1 MRKNIAYFILLIL
14 FISCSKKVEVSYHQ
28 KINSKRKFFEAS
40 FMGAKSILSKE
51 GKKNFKGLDYY
62 NVDTAYIVEAN
73 IVWKKNPI
81 PIKLY
86 NDSNDF
92 GLHFPIAILKF
103 ELNKVSYELTG
114 FSSELNPV
122 KTLFVPFFDET
133 NGDQTYGGGRFLDIE
148 VKSNQQLTIDFNMAY
163 NPYCAYNP
171 NYVCAMPPSGNNLN
185 VKILAGEKLPLIE
198 NH

>member
-14 FISCSKKVEVSYHQ
+14 FISCSKKVEVSYNQ

-51 GKKNFKGLDYY
+51 GKNNFKGLDYY
-62 NVDTAYIVEAN
+62 NVDTGFIVEAN
-73 IVWKKNPI
+73 IIWKKNPI
-81 PIKLY
+81 PVKLY

-114 FSSELNPV
+114 FSSELNQV
-122 KTLFVPFFDET
+122 KELFIPFFDET
-133 NGDQTYGGGRFLDIE
+133 SGNETYGGGRFLDVE

-163 NPYCAYNP
+163 NPYCVYNP
-171 NYVCAMPPSGNNLN
+171 SYVCAIPPVDNDLD